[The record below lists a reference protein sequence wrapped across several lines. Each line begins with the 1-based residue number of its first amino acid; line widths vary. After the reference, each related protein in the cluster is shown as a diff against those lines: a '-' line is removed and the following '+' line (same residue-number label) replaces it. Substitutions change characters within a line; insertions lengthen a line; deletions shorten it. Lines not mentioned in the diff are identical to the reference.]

1 MNLREHWKGGGGP
14 MRSEQSA
21 SKEIDWA
28 TVVALVSAY
37 AGECC
42 GCSADLAIPAS
53 LRAKVDEAAARLPD
67 FRDKHEVEEYA
78 DGLDRERT

>member
-1 MNLREHWKGGGGP
+1 MPNLREHWKNGGGP
-14 MRSEQSA
+14 MRAEQS
-21 SKEIDWA
+21 EIDWA

-42 GCSADLAIPAS
+42 GCSAYHAIPAS

-67 FRDKHEVEEYA
+67 FRDKYEVEEYA
-78 DGLDRERT
+78 DGLDRELT